1 MSEGYKP
8 FSEKSGYTR
17 PKLPQVESMDDDLRN
32 GLWSAFHN
40 SFPKSHDEFPGYSW
54 QHPIYLAVWQEHL
67 RKPADEYK
75 AWSTPHDFVKDIFL
89 KAEWFSVF
97 DLIEFCLRALR
108 RSYQHATSLRRFEDR
123 CNWVLKAENSTYR
136 IIEGRVTPITSKQE
150 IKAIE
155 TALQVP
161 YGAAKEHIEKALALG
176 SDRENPDYENSIKE
190 SISAV
195 ESIAKEVTGESKA
208 TLGKLTERLN
218 LHPAFQDGL
227 NKLYGFTSD
236 VGGIRHGGYP
246 NEDPPL
252 DQATARFMLV
262 LCSAFVNYIIARN
275 PKQQKR

>member
-1 MSEGYKP
+1 MTLCETVCGVRFIIHFQNHTMS
-8 FSEKSGYTR
+8 
-17 PKLPQVESMDDDLRN
+17 LQVIVGSTQYN
-32 GLWSAFHN
+32 
-40 SFPKSHDEFPGYSW
+40 
-54 QHPIYLAVWQEHL
+54 LAVWQEHL
-67 RKPADEYK
+67 RKPADEYNK
-75 AWSTPHDFVKDIFL
+75 SSTPHDFVKDIFL
-89 KAEWFSVF
+89 KAEWFLVF
-97 DLIEFCLRALR
+97 DLIEFCLQELKLLR
-108 RSYQHATSLRRFEDR
+108 DSLSAVATDRRTLPAPPLFEYR
-123 CNWVLKAENSTYR
+123 CNQVLEKENSAYR
-136 IIEGRVTPITSKQE
+136 IIEGLVTPITSKQE
-150 IKAIE
+150 IGAIG
-155 TALQVP
+155 TALRVP

-208 TLGKLTERLN
+208 TLGKLTEMLN